1 MDQTQQEDSAVVPG
15 QGVLP
20 GLLDVMRI
28 ESAVLRKPEQE
39 LFCWEFVTNGGDRA
53 LAYQVAIDKSVDRL
67 SAQKNAYKLLQK
79 DEISDR
85 ITQISAIIQRK
96 YEQQVIAY
104 RLKGLTL
111 DRGVLLT
118 EDNKL
123 KSLSEM
129 TEDQRQIIDLEVKW
143 VDGALRTIPVVASR
157 EKSAEALQKMMGM
170 DKSKMEIT
178 GKDGK
183 PVETTSSV
191 TIYIPSNGR
200 D

>member
-1 MDQTQQEDSAVVPG
+1 MGQAQEDNAVPG

-20 GLLDVMRI
+20 GLMDVMRI
-28 ESAVLRKPEQE
+28 ESAVLRNPKQE

-53 LAYQVAIDKSVDRL
+53 LAYQVGIDAEADRL

-79 DEISDR
+79 PEIVER
-85 ITQISAIIQRK
+85 ITQISTIIQRK

-104 RLKGLTL
+104 RLKGLTF
-111 DRGVLLT
+111 DRGNLLT
-118 EDNKL
+118 ADNKL

-129 TEDQRQIIDLEVKW
+129 TEDERQIIDLEVKW

-170 DKSKMEIT
+170 DKSKLEVT
-178 GKDGK
+178 GKDGR
-183 PVETTSSV
+183 PVETNSSV